1 MVLEILRGFEKFG
14 MKISRPSKIP
24 PVKICSSKK
33 IESMRRIFFSLYS
46 KFLRERETFI
56 ALFEMECEW
65 DR

>member
-1 MVLEILRGFEKFG
+1 MFLEILRGFEKFG

-33 IESMRRIFFSLYS
+33 IEKDFFSLYS